1 MARIVYPEAKYM
13 KTIIDVLGKL
23 VDEVAFKIT
32 PEGVFVKAIDAARV
46 ALIDIFL
53 PPTAFL
59 EYEVPKEIIAGLSMA
74 NLSKLLKKVKRGD
87 KFVMDVDEENVRI
100 IIESM
105 MKRTYRFRNLDVPI
119 PEIPEA
125 QLEFNVEAQLLV
137 DVIRH
142 AIKDAEA
149 VGDLLEIEAPNEE
162 TLFLRG
168 RGASITETKLVKGSA
183 ALIDLIVKE
192 PSKSLYNLE
201 YLKYIVNLTK
211 IAELAILKFSSD
223 MPLELEFSLGEG
235 RVKYLLA
242 PAAV

>member
-46 ALIDIFL
+46 ALIDVFL

-59 EYEVPKEIIAGLSMA
+59 EYEVPEEIVAGLSMA
-74 NLSKLLKKVKRGD
+74 NLAKLLKKVKRGD
-87 KFVMDVDEENVRI
+87 KFVMDVNEENVRI

-137 DVIRH
+137 DVIKH

-183 ALIDLIVKE
+183 ALVDLVVRE

-211 IAELAILKFSSD
+211 IAELVILKFSSD
-223 MPLELEFSLGEG
+223 MPLEMEFSLGEG

-242 PAAV
+242 PAVV

>member
-46 ALIDIFL
+46 ALIDVFL

-59 EYEVPKEIIAGLSMA
+59 EYEVPEEIVAGLSMA
-74 NLSKLLKKVKRGD
+74 NLAKLLKKVKRGD
-87 KFVMDVDEENVRI
+87 KFVMDVDEEKVRI

-183 ALIDLIVKE
+183 ALIDLVVRE

-211 IAELAILKFSSD
+211 IAELAILKFSSE

>member
-59 EYEVPKEIIAGLSMA
+59 EYEVPEEIVAGLSTA

-183 ALIDLIVKE
+183 ALIDLVVKE